1 MVHDVQDPQL
11 PSPTIAVSTPSKNVF
26 ISAFIRAPSS
36 AVRPMLRQNETSAPS
51 ARKLSAQISLT
62 QSQDR
67 HSMSTRNP
75 IFRPARLPTSGPLPA
90 MSSLN
95 EDVGSRTLPMA
106 ISTPFLS
113 VPRTIGGSVAVAE

>member
-11 PSPTIAVSTPSKNVF
+11 PSPTIAVSTPSKNAF
-26 ISAFIRAPSS
+26 ISAFIRTPSS
-36 AVRPMLRQNETSAPS
+36 AVRPKLRQKETSAPS

-75 IFRPARLPTSGPLPA
+75 IFRPARSPTSGPLPA
-90 MSSLN
+90 MSLLN
-95 EDVGSRTLPMA
+95 EEVGSRTLPMV
-106 ISTPFLS
+106 ISAPSLRAAHDLRNST
-113 VPRTIGGSVAVAE
+113 VN